1 MAYEVAEV
9 TWFLIVLAE
18 GGGGGGV
25 KTTNEYQNFATV
37 DGFSIFTVSDSYE
50 AD

>member
-1 MAYEVAEV
+1 MI
-9 TWFLIVLAE
+9 FNSFNG